1 MTDSIQLSII
11 LTTHT
16 KSKHFNA
23 LLSEILQFE
32 QGKFEL
38 IVVDDASD
46 PVTSQAIQKEIGK
59 SDNERIYL
67 FEHHE
72 SKGRGTCLN
81 EALMHA
87 SGTLV
92 WAPLRADRLN
102 ESLLKEAIRRFK
114 ADPAAFWVLDYNLPK
129 TPVDW
134 IHTAE
139 EGDLPDD
146 SCLVWNRNVIHPEQ
160 FFFNP
165 FLDQLHGAELAYRLV
180 DSNVWY
186 KTDPFFVVSDDQCIH
201 ASHLDVQ
208 EFLYTALRLNDESE
222 VRKALLD
229 ELLDSESRMKRQV
242 SDDEYLIQSRRL
254 LQQGDANR
262 ALEVINKFLKRNPDH
277 HEGSRLKI
285 TALEKLR
292 RHVEAAE
299 LKHSLHKKAR
309 DKEEEQTELSLTP
322 DEEAGKETDK
332 SREKEIELSVI
343 VPTTAHGKELLEFTL
358 LHLEKAV
365 DSKTTELIVIDN
377 ASIDDTFDY
386 LGQLQEEKFLNIKV
400 ITNSSNKGFAASVNQ
415 GIEAAKGEYL
425 LILHND
431 VQISKNSVDLLKRGF
446 GKSDQIALTVP
457 VLNSTRIQAQSKEL
471 NTDEAWLLT
480 ERVDSCCF
488 MIKKDLPVR
497 FDEEYQLCYFEME
510 DFCRQLAESGFE
522 LVVVRDTVV
531 EHERATTIKM
541 MGLELNPELKW
552 MNRERF
558 YKKWGSDRPME
569 IPEEGSHPERF
580 QKLGAP
586 DNPMNPSPE
595 WVETVEKYLTN
606 EVRTEILRETWNEDE
621 FFTIVLTLLIADERE
636 LLRTL
641 EERIDEMKPDTSLLV
656 LFIHYYFK
664 KNIYSRCKHYMG
676 LAEKNHPI
684 FDLYRLKI
692 FVADKEFDKA
702 IPLLNEMLGEYPSSP
717 DLFYLAGDMYQKN
730 DEQGEAKSFF
740 AMASQLDP
748 FRFQTEDSSFELKF

>member
-1 MTDSIQLSII
+1 MTDTIQLSII
-11 LTTHT
+11 LTTHARE
-16 KSKHFNA
+16 KHFSS
-23 LLSEILQFE
+23 LLNSILAFE
-32 QGKFEL
+32 HGKFEL
-38 IVVDDASD
+38 IVIDDASD
-46 PVTSQAIQKEIGK
+46 PVTSQAIQKKIAA
-59 SDNERIYL
+59 SDNDRVYL
-67 FEHHE
+67 FEHEE
-72 SKGRGTCLN
+72 SKGRGACLN
-81 EALMHA
+81 EALVQA

-114 ADPAAFWVLDYNLPK
+114 ADPAAFWVLDYKLPEDA
-129 TPVDW
+129 VDW
-134 IHTAE
+134 IHAAE

-160 FFFNP
+160 LFFNP
-165 FLDQLHGAELAYRLV
+165 FLDQLHGAELAFRLIE
-180 DSNVWY
+180 SNVWY
-186 KTDPFFVVSDDQCIH
+186 TTDPFFVVADDQCIH
-201 ASHLDVQ
+201 PSHIDTQ
-208 EFLYTALRLNDESE
+208 EFLYTALRLNNESE

-229 ELLDSESRMKRQV
+229 ELLDSESRLKKQT

-254 LQQGDANR
+254 IQQGDAKR
-262 ALEVINKFLKRNPDH
+262 ALEMINKFLKRNPEH
-277 HEGSRLKI
+277 HEGSRIKI

-299 LKHSLHKKAR
+299 LKHSLQRKP
-309 DKEEEQTELSLTP
+309 KEPEEQVDLSLIP
-322 DEEAGKETDK
+322 EKDESAGDTEQPK
-332 SREKEIELSVI
+332 SIEHSVVI
-343 VPTTAHGKELLEFTL
+343 PTTGHGKEPLELAL

-365 DSKTTELIVIDN
+365 DPNSTELIVIDN

-386 LGQLQEEKFLNIKV
+386 LEQLQHENFLNITV
-400 ITNSSNKGFAASVNQ
+400 ITNTANEGFAKSVNR
-415 GIEAAKGEYL
+415 GIESAKGEY
-425 LILHND
+425 ILVMHND
-431 VQISKNSVDLLKRGF
+431 VQLSKNSVDLLKRGF
-446 GKSDQIALTVP
+446 KKSDKTAVTAP
-457 VLNSTRIQAQSKEL
+457 VLNTTKVEAQKKEL
-471 NTDEAWLLT
+471 SVDESWPTT

-497 FDEEYQLCYFEME
+497 FDEEYQLCYFEMD
-510 DFCRQLAESGFE
+510 DFCRQITENGLE
-522 LVVVRDTVV
+522 LIVVRDTVV
-531 EHERATTIKM
+531 EHQRGTTIKL

-558 YKKWGSDRPME
+558 YKKWGSDRPAE
-569 IPEEGSHPERF
+569 LPEEGTHPERF

-586 DNPMNPSPE
+586 DNPMNPSIE
-595 WVETVEKYLTN
+595 WVETVQDYLTN
-606 EVRTEILRETWNEDE
+606 EVRTEILREEWSDDE
-621 FFTIVLTLLIADERE
+621 FFTIILTLLIADERE

-664 KNIYSRCKHYMG
+664 KNIYSRCKHYMS

-692 FVADKEFDKA
+692 FVADKEFGKA

-717 DLFYLAGDMYQKN
+717 ELFYLAGDMYEKN
-730 DEQGEAKSFF
+730 DDQGEAKSFF

-748 FRFQTEDSSFELKF
+748 YRFKNQDSSFELKF

>member
-1 MTDSIQLSII
+1 MTDTIQLSII
-11 LTTHT
+11 LTTHA
-16 KSKHFNA
+16 KSKHFSA
-23 LLSEILQFE
+23 LLSNVLAFE
-32 QGKFEL
+32 HGKFEL
-38 IVVDDASD
+38 IVIDDASD
-46 PVTSQAIQKEIGK
+46 PVTSQAIQKEIAA
-59 SDNERIYL
+59 SDNERVYL
-67 FEHHE
+67 FEHDE
-72 SKGRGTCLN
+72 PKGRGACLN
-81 EALMHA
+81 EALVQA

-102 ESLLKEAIRRFK
+102 ESLLKEAVHRFK
-114 ADPAAFWVLDYNLPK
+114 ADPAAFWVLDFQLPEE
-129 TPVDW
+129 PVDW
-134 IHTAE
+134 VHSAE
-139 EGDLPDD
+139 EGELPDD

-160 FFFNP
+160 LFFNP
-165 FLDQLHGAELAYRLV
+165 FLGQLHGAELAFRLV
-180 DSNVWY
+180 NSNVWY
-186 KTDPFFVVSDDQCIH
+186 TTDPFFVIADEQSIYS
-201 ASHLDVQ
+201 SHLDTQ

-222 VRKALLD
+222 VRKQLLD
-229 ELLDSESRMKRQV
+229 ELLDSESRLKKQT

-254 LQQGDANR
+254 LQQGDAKR
-262 ALEVINKFLKRNPDH
+262 ALEMVNKFLKRNPDH
-277 HEGSRLKI
+277 HEGSRIKI

-299 LKHSLHKKAR
+299 LKHSLQRKP
-309 DKEEEQTELSLTP
+309 KESEEQPELSLIP
-322 DEEAGKETDK
+322 EADESNNENDQPKK
-332 SREKEIELSVI
+332 IELSVVI
-343 VPTTAHGKELLEFTL
+343 PTTGHGKQALELAL

-365 DSKTTELIVIDN
+365 ESESTELIVIDN

-386 LGQLQEEKFLNIKV
+386 LEQLQQESFLNINV
-400 ITNSSNKGFAASVNQ
+400 ITNSANEGFAKSVNR
-415 GIEAAKGEYL
+415 GIESAKGKY
-425 LILHND
+425 ILVMHND

-446 GKSDQIALTVP
+446 KKSEKTALTAP
-457 VLNSTRIQAQSKEL
+457 VLSNTRIQTQSKEPA
-471 NTDEAWLLT
+471 TDESWLTT

-497 FDEEYQLCYFEME
+497 FDEEFQLCYFEMD
-510 DFCRQLAESGFE
+510 DFCRQITESGLE
-522 LVVVRDTVV
+522 LTVVRDTVV
-531 EHERATTIKM
+531 EHQRGTTIKL

-558 YKKWGSDRPME
+558 YKKWGSDRPVE
-569 IPEEGSHPERF
+569 LPKQGTHPERF

-595 WVETVEKYLTN
+595 WVETVQGYLTN
-606 EVRTEILRETWNEDE
+606 EVRTEILRGTWSDDE
-621 FFTIVLTLLIADERE
+621 FFTIILTLLIADERE

-664 KNIYSRCKHYMG
+664 KNIYSRCKHYMS

-717 DLFYLAGDMYQKN
+717 ELFYLAGEMYEKS

-748 FRFQTEDSSFELKF
+748 YRFQNQNSSFELKF

>member
-1 MTDSIQLSII
+1 MTDTIQLSII
-11 LTTHT
+11 LTTHA
-16 KSKHFNA
+16 KSKHFSA
-23 LLSEILQFE
+23 LLSNVLAFE
-32 QGKFEL
+32 HGKFEL
-38 IVVDDASD
+38 IVINDASD
-46 PVTSQAIQKEIGK
+46 PVTSQAIQKEIAG
-59 SDNERIYL
+59 SDNDRVYL
-67 FEHHE
+67 FEHDE
-72 SKGRGTCLN
+72 SKGRGACLN
-81 EALMHA
+81 EALVQA

-102 ESLLKEAIRRFK
+102 ESLLKEAVHRFK
-114 ADPAAFWVLDYNLPK
+114 ADPAAFWVLDYQLPEE
-129 TPVDW
+129 PVNW
-134 IHTAE
+134 IHAAE
-139 EGDLPDD
+139 EGELPDD

-160 FFFNP
+160 LFFNP
-165 FLDQLHGAELAYRLV
+165 FLEQLHGAELAFRLIE
-180 DSNVWY
+180 SNVWY
-186 KTDPFFVVSDDQCIH
+186 TTDPFFVIADDQSIYP
-201 ASHLDVQ
+201 SHLDTQ

-222 VRKALLD
+222 VRKELLD
-229 ELLDSESRMKRQV
+229 ELLDSESRLKKQA

-262 ALEVINKFLKRNPDH
+262 ALEMINKFLKRNPDH
-277 HEGSRLKI
+277 HEGSRIKI

-299 LKHSLHKKAR
+299 LKHSLQRKP
-309 DKEEEQTELSLTP
+309 KEPEEQSELSLIP
-322 DEEAGKETDK
+322 ETDESGNDK
-332 SREKEIELSVI
+332 DKPKKIELSVVI
-343 VPTTAHGKELLEFTL
+343 PTTGHGKEALELAL

-365 DSKTTELIVIDN
+365 EPESTELIVIDN

-386 LGQLQEEKFLNIKV
+386 LEQLQQENFLNVKV
-400 ITNSSNKGFAASVNQ
+400 ITNSANLGFAKSVNR
-415 GIEAAKGEYL
+415 GIESAVGEY
-425 LILHND
+425 ILVMHND
-431 VQISKNSVDLLKRGF
+431 VHLSKNSVDLLKRGF
-446 GKSDQIALTVP
+446 KKSEKTAVTAP
-457 VLNSTRIQAQSKEL
+457 VLSNTRIQAQSKEPQ
-471 NTDEAWLLT
+471 TDESWLTT

-497 FDEEYQLCYFEME
+497 FDEEYQLCYFEMD
-510 DFCRQLAESGFE
+510 DFCRQITESGLE
-522 LVVVRDTVV
+522 LIVVRDTVV
-531 EHERATTIKM
+531 EHQRGTTIKL

-558 YKKWGSDRPME
+558 YKKWGSDRPVE
-569 IPEEGSHPERF
+569 LPKQGTHPERF

-595 WVETVEKYLTN
+595 WVETVQRYLTN
-606 EVRTEILRETWNEDE
+606 EVRTEILRGTWNDDE
-621 FFTIVLTLLIADERE
+621 FFTIILTLLIADERE

-641 EERIDEMKPDTSLLV
+641 EERIDDMKPDTSLLV

-664 KNIYSRCKHYMG
+664 KNIYSRCKHYMD

-717 DLFYLAGDMYQKN
+717 ELFYLAGDMYEKS

-748 FRFQTEDSSFELKF
+748 YRFQNQDSSFELKF

>member
-1 MTDSIQLSII
+1 MTDTIQLSII
-11 LTTHT
+11 LTTHA
-16 KSKHFNA
+16 KSKHFSA
-23 LLSEILQFE
+23 LLKNILAFE
-32 QGKFEL
+32 HGKFEL
-38 IVVDDASD
+38 IVIDDASD
-46 PVTSQAIQKEIGK
+46 PVTSQAIQKEITG
-59 SDNERIYL
+59 SDNDRVYL
-67 FEHHE
+67 FEHDE
-72 SKGRGTCLN
+72 ARGRGSCLN
-81 EALMHA
+81 EALVNA
-87 SGTLV
+87 SGTMV

-102 ESLLKEAIRRFK
+102 ESLLKEAVRRFR
-114 ADPAAFWVLDYNLPK
+114 ADPAAFWVLDYHLPGE
-129 TPVDW
+129 PVDW
-134 IHTAE
+134 IHAAE

-160 FFFNP
+160 LFFNP
-165 FLDQLHGAELAYRLV
+165 FLDQLHGAELAFRLAE
-180 DSNVWY
+180 SNVWY
-186 KTDPFFVVSDDQCIH
+186 TTDPFFVIADDQSVH
-201 ASHLDVQ
+201 PSHLDTQ
-208 EFLYTALRLNDESE
+208 EFLYTALRLNDDSE
-222 VRKALLD
+222 IRKALLD
-229 ELLDSESRMKRQV
+229 ELLDSESRLKKQV

-262 ALEVINKFLKRNPDH
+262 ALETINKFLKRNPDH
-277 HEGSRLKI
+277 HEGSRIKI

-299 LKHSLHKKAR
+299 LKHSLQRKP
-309 DKEEEQTELSLTP
+309 KEPEEQGELTLMAETEESDNKKDPPKKTELSV
-322 DEEAGKETDK
+322 
-332 SREKEIELSVI
+332 VI
-343 VPTTAHGKELLEFTL
+343 PTTGHGKELLELAL

-365 DSKTTELIVIDN
+365 DPETTELIVIDN

-386 LGQLQEEKFLNIKV
+386 LEQLQQQDFLNIKV
-400 ITNSSNKGFAASVNQ
+400 ITNSANQGFAKSVNQ
-415 GIEAAKGEYL
+415 GIESAAGDF
-425 LILHND
+425 ILVMHND
-431 VQISKNSVDLLKRGF
+431 VQVSKNSVDLLKRGF
-446 GKSDQIALTVP
+446 RKSDKIAMTAP
-457 VLNSTRIQAQSKEL
+457 VLNNTKIQAQNKEPAS
-471 NTDEAWLLT
+471 DESWLGT

-497 FDEEYQLCYFEME
+497 FDEEYELCYFEMD
-510 DFCRQLAESGFE
+510 DFCRQLTESGFE
-522 LVVVRDTVV
+522 LIVVRDTVV
-531 EHERATTIKM
+531 EHQKGTTIKL

-558 YKKWGSDRPME
+558 YKKWGSDRPPH
-569 IPEEGSHPERF
+569 IADQGTHPERF

-595 WVETVEKYLTN
+595 WVETVQKYLTN
-606 EVRTEILRETWNEDE
+606 EVRTEILRGTWSDDE
-621 FFTIVLTLLIADERE
+621 FFTIILTLLIADERE

-664 KNIYSRCKHYMG
+664 KNIYSRCKHYMD

-717 DLFYLAGDMYQKN
+717 ELFYLAGDMYEKS

-748 FRFQTEDSSFELKF
+748 YRFKTEGSSFELKF

>member
-1 MTDSIQLSII
+1 MTDSIQLTII
-11 LTTHT
+11 LTTHA
-16 KSKHFNA
+16 KSKYFNA
-23 LLSEILQFE
+23 LLSDILQFE
-32 QGKFEL
+32 HGKFEL

-46 PVTSQAIQKEIGK
+46 PVTSQAIQKEIGG
-59 SDNERIYL
+59 SDNDRIYL
-67 FEHHE
+67 FEHDE
-72 SKGRGTCLN
+72 SKGRGACLN

-102 ESLLKEAIRRFK
+102 ESLLKEAIRRYK
-114 ADPAAFWVLDYNLPK
+114 ADPAAFWVLDYNLPDE
-129 TPVDW
+129 PVDW

-165 FLDQLHGAELAYRLV
+165 FLDQLHGAELAFRLIE
-180 DSNVWY
+180 SNVWY
-186 KTDPFFVVSDDQCIH
+186 KTDPFFVISAEQCIH
-201 ASHLDVQ
+201 PSHLDIQ

-229 ELLDSESRMKRQV
+229 ELLDSESRMKRPV
-242 SDDEYLIQSRRL
+242 SDDEYLLQSRRL

-277 HEGSRLKI
+277 HEGNRLKI
-285 TALEKLR
+285 SALEKLR

-309 DKEEEQTELSLTP
+309 DRGEEQAELSLIP
-322 DEEAGKETDK
+322 EEESEEK
-332 SREKEIELSVI
+332 SRKTDEKEIELSVI
-343 VPTTAHGKELLEFTL
+343 IPTTAHGKELLEFTL

-365 DSKTTELIVIDN
+365 DPDTTELIIIDN

-386 LGQLQEEKFLNIKV
+386 LGQLQQENFLNVKV
-400 ITNSSNKGFAASVNQ
+400 ITNSANKGFSSSINQ
-415 GIEAAKGEYL
+415 GIEKASGDYL
-425 LILHND
+425 LVMHND
-431 VQISKNSVDLLKRGF
+431 VQLQKNSVDLLKRGF
-446 GKSDQIALTVP
+446 GKSDQIVMTAP
-457 VLNSTRIQAQSKEL
+457 ILNSTRIQAQSKDPS
-471 NTDEAWLLT
+471 TDESLLAT

-488 MIKKDLPVR
+488 LIKKDLPVR
-497 FDEEYQLCYFEME
+497 FDDEYELCYFEMD
-510 DFCRQLAESGFE
+510 DFCKQLTESGFE

-531 EHERATTIKM
+531 EHQKGSTIKM

-558 YKKWGSDRPME
+558 YRKWGSDRPTKM
-569 IPEEGSHPERF
+569 PGEGSHPERF

-586 DNPMNPSPE
+586 DNPMNPSQE
-595 WVETVEKYLTN
+595 WVETVQDYLTN
-606 EVRTEILRETWNEDE
+606 EVRTEILRGTWNEDE

-641 EERIDEMKPDTSLLV
+641 EERIDEMKPDSSLLV

-676 LAEKNHPI
+676 LAEKNIPI

-692 FVADKEFDKA
+692 WVADKEFDKA

-717 DLFYLAGDMYQKN
+717 ELFYLAGDMYEKS

-748 FRFQTEDSSFELKF
+748 FRFKTEGSSFELKF